1 MKYTLNFSLKL
12 ERHDSFIVYN
22 SEAFTENPIQIS
34 VPDVVKLFEQFIET
48 FEEVGIID
56 QLAIKTIPSEDKP
69 QGTTVADQEKL
80 FDSKSV
86 TRSTALIGLSGKA
99 RICKSKDLDEAVIKQ
114 FCTELTKYLQ
124 ICCSK
129 ISDQDKFLSEEINLY
144 ISGLRE
150 VIELRNYL
158 TKYTRSK
165 KKAYQNGYLYV
176 SVI

>member
-48 FEEVGIID
+48 FEEVGIIE
-56 QLAIKTIPSEDKP
+56 QPASKTIPSEEKT
-69 QGTTVADQEKL
+69 QGTTVDHQEKL
-80 FDSKSV
+80 SDSKSV
-86 TRSTALIGLSGKA
+86 TGSTALIGLSGKA
-99 RICKSKDLDEAVIKQ
+99 RICKSKDLDEAVIDQ

-124 ICCSK
+124 MCFSK
-129 ISDQDKFLSEEINLY
+129 ISDNFLSEEINLY

-158 TKYTRSK
+158 VKYTRSK
-165 KKAYQNGYLYV
+165 TTKYQNGYLYV
-176 SVI
+176 VVV